1 MSFSQLL
8 RSSDTRDPEQAQSGM
23 MSMTSTQFARL
34 SSLSKPRAGAMPS
47 RPSGSRQS
55 DRSSRVRDEH
65 ALMCLATDGVMSR
78 SPERSNEMSNILETY
93 QQRRLTGG
101 SKKKDVKNEHI
112 FDESELDSIVYD
124 NNCVVGGTVHALIT
138 LLTHHEY
145 LGRACPSRF
154 SYLSFSKGGDA
165 NLFHLSQGR

>member
-1 MSFSQLL
+1 MMCIKGAQL
-8 RSSDTRDPEQAQSGM
+8 RKMHGISKQS
-23 MSMTSTQFARL
+23 
-34 SSLSKPRAGAMPS
+34 
-47 RPSGSRQS
+47 
-55 DRSSRVRDEH
+55 
-65 ALMCLATDGVMSR
+65 ATEV
-78 SPERSNEMSNILETY
+78 ERSNEMSNILETY

-154 SYLSFSKGGDA
+154 SYLSFC
-165 NLFHLSQGR
+165 LS